1 MNARTALSALG
12 VGCATFLAV
21 GAAVTLAFDA
31 NTPYSAL
38 VGVPAGLLF
47 GVGIG
52 IFAYVALG
60 RGVTPRF
67 RRSLLS
73 TAGGGYAAVGVLVL
87 WNLSSTVR
95 AAVSVREVGAV
106 AAAALAVA
114 YVALIVRDRRR
125 LA

>member
-21 GAAVTLAFDA
+21 GAAVTLALDA

-38 VGVPAGLLF
+38 VGVPSGLLV
-47 GVGIG
+47 GVCLG
-52 IFAYVALG
+52 IFAYVALA
-60 RGVTPRF
+60 RGVTARF

-73 TAGGGYAAVGVLVL
+73 TAGGGYAAVGVLVA
-87 WNLSSTVR
+87 WNLVPSVR

-114 YVALIVRDRRR
+114 YVGLVVRDRRR
-125 LA
+125 PA